1 MHRGNHFEKKRN
13 REIKQLR
20 NCQALKLLRLLY
32 KGVHG
37 MEASR
42 KYRQV
47 LKQDDNV
54 ALTYGEIVPESF
66 IQILDR
72 CRNDSSGGVFVD
84 LGCGAGK
91 ALFCA
96 ALSSQ
101 SFDRVVGI
109 ELVPELCVLASS
121 VHREL
126 SEEMKYVL
134 NESIPV
140 DERGQNAYES
150 SKANKPSL
158 NGLSNDELL
167 RLVSEVVAAANSND
181 RTIDMISNRV
191 CQSLGHKLYK
201 ASIKPH
207 KTFQRFLLHYPSVF
221 RCADNIIL
229 LVRDETNLSSS
240 AVQVCDDSNADMCDK
255 TAAMDVQEDEDSSRD
270 RSRTEAI
277 RQVLRDAV
285 KKKTMTYLPAVE
297 VLSGDMFSFDWW
309 RYADVVYAASLLFT
323 DSMML
328 LLSQQARRLKVGSW
342 IITLKTILLDRD
354 YIEDSAAE
362 EHHQPSILILR
373 YNEYFKMSWRMA
385 DVYFYEQCGEQ
396 A

>member
-101 SFDRVVGI
+101 SFDRV
-109 ELVPELCVLASS
+109 
-121 VHREL
+121 
-126 SEEMKYVL
+126 
-134 NESIPV
+134 
-140 DERGQNAYES
+140 
-150 SKANKPSL
+150 
-158 NGLSNDELL
+158 
-167 RLVSEVVAAANSND
+167 LVSEVVAAANSND

-342 IITLKTILLDRD
+342 IITLKPLLLDRD